1 MKTIVATICLG
12 VLWFLIAPAIGESA
26 ELRINNKMAPASGW
40 AVISIQQG
48 TEPRPVGTGQGGLTF
63 ATLGDTFLGAAGDLF
78 ISEPLLAVENSRG
91 EISFS
96 IDEFGPDGIVFSFA
110 SSIADLGLDNSRPF
124 AYIALQVNPA
134 AVPGTQAIMHLD
146 PDRTV
151 LYNEAGEYE
160 QVTVRDG
167 LFTVG
172 GLSISC
178 IDPPT
183 GVVAAGQSITIS
195 GFGFEPGAQVAFDGI
210 ADSRARVIDENTI
223 VATAP
228 MDFLADEV
236 EVRVRNRTPGPGR
249 DRPQDF
255 FVSHRFGC
263 FAIDNY

>member
-1 MKTIVATICLG
+1 MKAIVAIICLG
-12 VLWFLIAPAIGESA
+12 VLWFLIVPAIGESA
-26 ELRINNKMAPASGW
+26 ELRINNKMTPASGW

-63 ATLGDTFLGAAGDLF
+63 ETLGDTFVAAAEALF
-78 ISEPLLAVENSRG
+78 ISEPLLVVENSRG

-110 SSIADLGLDNSRPF
+110 SSIADVGLDNSRPF

-134 AVPGTQAIMHLD
+134 AVPGTQAIIHLD
-146 PDRTV
+146 PERTI
-151 LYNEAGEYE
+151 LCNEAGEPE
-160 QVTVRDG
+160 PLTVRDG

-183 GVVAAGQSITIS
+183 GMVAAGQSITIS
-195 GFGFEPGAQVAFDGI
+195 GVGFEPRAQVEFDGI
-210 ADSRARVIDENTI
+210 PENRARVIDENTI

-228 MDFLADEV
+228 MDFVADDV

-263 FAIDNY
+263 FTN